1 MITTDILDFISGI
14 MDGVSEEDI
23 QNLLEKSGAS
33 NLAST
38 VPDGGEFMFCG
49 IPFIRLGE
57 EQDGVLCIT
66 KQDIFRSR
74 FNDTDNNDYRES
86 IVRHRLLEEFLPQLD
101 CEELLPF
108 EMNLASAVENSQGY
122 GVCADY
128 VGILTEELYRKYRR
142 YIRMDGY
149 MWLCTPYSL
158 SRNSPFVRCVN
169 TSGYVYDGYA
179 SSANRCRPACIF
191 KKSS

>member
-1 MITTDILDFISGI
+1 MDILDFISGI

-74 FNDTDNNDYRES
+74 FHDTDNNDYRES
-86 IVRHRLLEEFLPQLD
+86 IVRHRLLEEFLPLLD

-122 GVCADY
+122 EVCADY

-149 MWLCTPYSL
+149 MWHCTPYSL
-158 SRNSPFVRCVN
+158 DRRYPYVRYVS
-169 TSGYVYDGYA
+169 TSGSVYSNYA
-179 SSANRCRPACIF
+179 LSALRCRPTCIF

>member
-1 MITTDILDFISGI
+1 MDILDFISGI

-33 NLAST
+33 NLAGT

-49 IPFIRLGE
+49 VPFIRLGE
-57 EQDGVLCIT
+57 EQGGILCIT

-74 FNDTDNNDYRES
+74 FHDTDNNDYRES

-108 EMNLASAVENSQGY
+108 EMNLASAVESSQGY

-128 VGILTEELYRKYRR
+128 VGILTEELYRKFRR

-149 MWLCTPYSL
+149 MWLCTPFSL
-158 SRNSPFVRCVN
+158 DRRYPYVRCVN
-169 TSGYVYDGYA
+169 ASGNVNNY
-179 SSANRCRPACIF
+179 SAFNAFRCRPACIF

>member
-23 QNLLEKSGAS
+23 QNLLEKSGTS

-66 KQDIFRSR
+66 KQDVFRSR

-158 SRNSPFVRCVN
+158 SRNSPFVRYVY
-169 TSGYVYDGYA
+169 TSGLVYYGHA
-179 SSANRCRPACIF
+179 GSANRCRPACIF

>member
-1 MITTDILDFISGI
+1 MDILDFISGI

-33 NLAST
+33 NLAGT

-49 IPFIRLGE
+49 VPFIRLGE
-57 EQDGVLCIT
+57 EQGGILCIT
-66 KQDIFRSR
+66 KQGIFRSR
-74 FNDTDNNDYRES
+74 FHDTDNNDYRES
-86 IVRHRLLEEFLPQLD
+86 IVRHRLLEEFLPLLD

-108 EMNLASAVENSQGY
+108 EMNLASAVESPQGY

-128 VGILTEELYRKYRR
+128 VGILTEELYKKYRR

-158 SRNSPFVRCVN
+158 DRRYPYVRYVDA
-169 TSGYVYDGYA
+169 SGIVSGGGTA
-179 SSANRCRPACIF
+179 SSALRCRPACIF

>member
-1 MITTDILDFISGI
+1 MIATDILDFISGI
-14 MDGVSEEDI
+14 MAGVSEEDI
-23 QNLLEKSGAS
+23 QNLLEKSGTS

-49 IPFIRLGE
+49 VPFIRLGE
-57 EQDGVLCIT
+57 EQGGILCIT

-74 FNDTDNNDYRES
+74 FHDTDNNDYRES
-86 IVRHRLLEEFLPQLD
+86 IVRHRLLEEFLPLLD

-108 EMNLASAVENSQGY
+108 EMNLASAVESSQGY

-149 MWLCTPYSL
+149 MWFCTPFSL
-158 SRNSPFVRCVN
+158 DRRYPYVRCV
-169 TSGYVYDGYA
+169 YA
-179 SSANRCRPACIF
+179 SGFVGGSYAYGAFRCRPACIF

>member
-1 MITTDILDFISGI
+1 MIATDILDFISGI

-33 NLAST
+33 NLAGT

-49 IPFIRLGE
+49 VPFIRLGE
-57 EQDGVLCIT
+57 EQGGILCIT

-74 FNDTDNNDYRES
+74 FHDTDNNDYRES
-86 IVRHRLLEEFLPQLD
+86 IVRHRLLEEFLPLLD

-108 EMNLASAVENSQGY
+108 EMNLASAVESSQGY

-149 MWLCTPYSL
+149 MWLCTPFSLDRRYPYVRYVNASGNVSSSNAYSAL
-158 SRNSPFVRCVN
+158 
-169 TSGYVYDGYA
+169 
-179 SSANRCRPACIF
+179 RCRPACIF